1 MPPTP
6 LAVEAGVMTR
16 ILRQKREV
24 MISLAAL
31 SIVVLTTLLLG
42 KGNATVLLLT
52 NKNESRAF
60 PDMEAVFAPHIP
72 AGGVQGVLYA
82 ASPLNSCSPLTNHT
96 EKGLPSATFALVAR
110 GSCNFDVK
118 VKNVQDAG
126 FAAAIVFDT
135 EDGFDELVT
144 MSGSSDGIY
153 IYAVFVSWLSGESLL
168 QIVGDH
174 DTTCIIQPDFE
185 DAAWSI
191 MAVSFIS
198 LVAVSAVLATLFF
211 VRRQQLQHL
220 GTHLLSRVT
229 SGMSATQV
237 KSLPSI
243 VFQGPGNG
251 SGTAETCAICLE
263 DYEIG
268 EKLRLLPCN
277 HEFHVVCID
286 RWLLARRPFCPVCK
300 RDARTKL
307 SEPAVSETTP
317 LLAAAAGHTLPIPVT
332 SSATQTS
339 MVGSPPDV
347 ATQSQSSTPDM
358 SLYFSPQGVDL
369 C

>member
-1 MPPTP
+1 LQPDFCFFVSTC
-6 LAVEAGVMTR
+6 LQNLVLKQKAVLSLCC
-16 ILRQKREV
+16 IL
-24 MISLAAL
+24 
-31 SIVVLTTLLLG
+31 IVVKCCG
-42 KGNATVLLLT
+42 WVI
-52 NKNESRAF
+52 
-60 PDMEAVFAPHIP
+60 AV
-72 AGGVQGVLYA
+72 
-82 ASPLNSCSPLTNHT
+82 
-96 EKGLPSATFALVAR
+96 
-110 GSCNFDVK
+110 
-118 VKNVQDAG
+118 
-126 FAAAIVFDT
+126 
-135 EDGFDELVT
+135 
-144 MSGSSDGIY
+144 SGSSDGIY

-286 RWLLARRPFCPVCK
+286 RWLMARRPFCPVCK

>member
-1 MPPTP
+1 MH
-6 LAVEAGVMTR
+6 LIIVKCCGWVIAV
-16 ILRQKREV
+16 
-24 MISLAAL
+24 
-31 SIVVLTTLLLG
+31 
-42 KGNATVLLLT
+42 
-52 NKNESRAF
+52 
-60 PDMEAVFAPHIP
+60 
-72 AGGVQGVLYA
+72 
-82 ASPLNSCSPLTNHT
+82 
-96 EKGLPSATFALVAR
+96 
-110 GSCNFDVK
+110 
-118 VKNVQDAG
+118 
-126 FAAAIVFDT
+126 
-135 EDGFDELVT
+135 
-144 MSGSSDGIY
+144 SGSSDGIY

-168 QIVGDH
+168 QIAGDR

-268 EKLRLLPCN
+268 EKLRLLPCKHGN
-277 HEFHVVCID
+277 
-286 RWLLARRPFCPVCK
+286 
-300 RDARTKL
+300 
-307 SEPAVSETTP
+307 VSP
-317 LLAAAAGHTLPIPVT
+317 MPSLP
-332 SSATQTS
+332 SCF
-339 MVGSPPDV
+339 
-347 ATQSQSSTPDM
+347 
-358 SLYFSPQGVDL
+358 Y
-369 C
+369 

>member
-1 MPPTP
+1 MVWCVLCTVVHGRLQPDFCFFVSTC
-6 LAVEAGVMTR
+6 LQNLVLKQKAVLSLCC
-16 ILRQKREV
+16 IL
-24 MISLAAL
+24 
-31 SIVVLTTLLLG
+31 IVVKCCG
-42 KGNATVLLLT
+42 WVI
-52 NKNESRAF
+52 
-60 PDMEAVFAPHIP
+60 AV
-72 AGGVQGVLYA
+72 
-82 ASPLNSCSPLTNHT
+82 
-96 EKGLPSATFALVAR
+96 
-110 GSCNFDVK
+110 
-118 VKNVQDAG
+118 
-126 FAAAIVFDT
+126 
-135 EDGFDELVT
+135 
-144 MSGSSDGIY
+144 SGSSDGIY

-277 HEFHVVCID
+277 HGNVSPMPPLPSCFYQSTYLWFYMLRNAWYWYLPSAISWWSHWECYCSCSLPYSMLLKVAECVCD
-286 RWLLARRPFCPVCK
+286 CHYCSNHSSVFFLCFWGFGLFLFLFTDMLLDQK
-300 RDARTKL
+300 
-307 SEPAVSETTP
+307 
-317 LLAAAAGHTLPIPVT
+317 
-332 SSATQTS
+332 
-339 MVGSPPDV
+339 
-347 ATQSQSSTPDM
+347 
-358 SLYFSPQGVDL
+358 SL
-369 C
+369 